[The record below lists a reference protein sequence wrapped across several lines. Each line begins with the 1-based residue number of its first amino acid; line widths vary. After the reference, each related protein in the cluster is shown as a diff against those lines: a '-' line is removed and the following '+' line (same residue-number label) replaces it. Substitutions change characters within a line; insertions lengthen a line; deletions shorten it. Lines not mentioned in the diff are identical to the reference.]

1 MKRGEIWIAS
11 GGAEYLGKP
20 RPMVIVQDE
29 RFDATDSITLCPCT
43 TTIAELS
50 YFRVLLNPRPENGL
64 REPTEIMVDKISTIA
79 RTKLSARIGVLSS
92 EELDLTSRAI
102 AVFLGISRR

>member
-43 TTIAELS
+43 TTITELG
-50 YFRVLLNPRPENGL
+50 YFRVPLNPSPQNGL
-64 REPTEIMVDKISTIA
+64 REPTEIMVDKISTVSRA
-79 RTKLSARIGVLSS
+79 RLSARIGVLSS
-92 EELDLTSRAI
+92 EELELINRAI

>member
-43 TTIAELS
+43 TTIRELS
-50 YFRVLLNPRPENGL
+50 YFRVLLTPRPQNGL
-64 REPTEIMVDKISTIA
+64 REPTEIMVDKISTVA
-79 RTKLSARIGVLSS
+79 RARLSARIGVLSS
-92 EELDLTSRAI
+92 EELELTNRAI